1 MNYDI
6 VNNSWNVLEQ
16 FCSSKEER
24 KVETKSL
31 SQSVLILYQNGFSLL
46 VEDWLLEKLRQD
58 LQNIFSPGFWKYF
71 DNDMKDISCTND
83 AFVLAVNNLHQ
94 SLQPYVQLMQ
104 TVDCISEGFNSDA
117 EKQRKLYSITERF
130 IVLIKATQFYH
141 MPQSF
146 RSGVVWQFYSK
157 AFKAFENSDHD
168 EMAED
173 NDDGKD
179 VHCNG
184 STNSNDC
191 SCCQQILKY
200 FDQLNSQLFSLGLLE
215 HVCGEAITSIIHTK
229 IQQHVKQ
236 CCQGEFE
243 VSFLDKLEEWL
254 NEKVVAW
261 LTNICQSDST
271 SSSSAGTTVTKWTDR
286 LQYFL
291 YQTFAKL
298 RIQELFNIIVEFPDS
313 MKALE
318 DLKMCLKKTDLRA
331 HLIRSLRSDFE
342 TRLLHPGVNTADILT
357 QYISSIR
364 SLKVLDQSG
373 VMLEIVC
380 EPVRKY
386 LRSREDTVRCIV
398 SSLTDDSSSDLAE
411 ELIKAEPLQMD
422 ESYMSE
428 EEEEDPSNW
437 QPDPIDADPGN
448 TSKSRR
454 SSDIISTLVNIYGSR
469 ELFVSEYRT
478 LLADRI
484 LTSFNFDTARE
495 LRYLELLKLR
505 FGESQLH
512 FCEVML
518 KDVAD
523 SKRIN
528 ANIKEKQLEME
539 ENDKNIEKRKE
550 EEELDYNSLI
560 LSAQFWPNLKEE
572 KLELPEAIKN
582 AMDAY
587 RTSYETLK
595 GSRTLNWK
603 TNIGLV
609 NLDIE
614 LKNRKLSFSVSPIHA
629 TIIIHFQER
638 AKWTIEELSSVM
650 QVPGTALR
658 RKIAF
663 WQSQGVL
670 KEDKE
675 DTFVLV
681 EEQQGHHG
689 GEDVLMIDSDEEIE
703 SAMASAQDQK
713 EEELQM
719 FWTYIVGMLT
729 NLESLP
735 LERIHSMLKM
745 FAMQGPTSSECSEQ
759 ELRVFL
765 DRKVRDQQLI
775 YAGGIYRLPKTSS

>member
-6 VNNSWNVLEQ
+6 VNTSWDVLEH
-16 FCSSKEER
+16 SISKKQE
-24 KVETKSL
+24 KVDSGCLLE
-31 SQSVLILYQNGFSLL
+31 SVSALYQQGFGILI
-46 VEDWLLEKLRQD
+46 EEWLLEKLRQD
-58 LQNIFSPGFWKYF
+58 LQNKFSPNFWSYF
-71 DNDMKDISCTND
+71 CPDQKNITCTNH
-83 AFVLAVNNLHQ
+83 AFVLGVDNLHS
-94 SLQPYVQLMQ
+94 SLQPYVQLRQ
-104 TVDCISEGFNSDA
+104 AVNKISCDDA
-117 EKQRKLYSITERF
+117 SQKHKLFTIKERF

-141 MPQSF
+141 MPQKF
-146 RSGVVWQFYSK
+146 RKNIVWQFYSK
-157 AFKAFENSDHD
+157 AFKAFEISD
-168 EMAED
+168 
-173 NDDGKD
+173 DDGMEDETEREKD
-179 VHCNG
+179 PQSNG
-184 STNSNDC
+184 CTNTDC
-191 SCCQQILKY
+191 CTCQEILKSFY
-200 FDQLNSQLFSLGLLE
+200 QVNSQLFSLGLLE
-215 HVCGEAITSIIHTK
+215 HLCGEAITGIIHTR
-229 IQQHVKQ
+229 IQQHVKNS
-236 CCQGEFE
+236 CHGEFE
-243 VSFLDKLEEWL
+243 VSFLDNLEEWL
-254 NEKVVAW
+254 NDKVVAW
-261 LTNICQSDST
+261 LTNICQGNSTTTSDAAET
-271 SSSSAGTTVTKWTDR
+271 IAKWKDR

-298 RIQELFNIIVEFPDS
+298 RIQELFNIIVEFPES

-318 DLKMCLKKTDLRA
+318 DLKMCLKKTDLRS
-331 HLIRSLRSDFE
+331 HLIRSLRNDFE
-342 TRLLHPGVNTADILT
+342 RRLLHPGVNTADILT

-528 ANIKEKQLEME
+528 ANIKEKQLEQE
-539 ENDKNIEKRKE
+539 EKEESKEKTKKE
-550 EEELDYNSLI
+550 EEVDFNSLI

-572 KLELPEAIKN
+572 KLELPEAIQKSMN
-582 AMDAY
+582 AY
-587 RTSYETLK
+587 RTSFETLK

-629 TIIIHFQER
+629 TIIIHFQNK
-638 AKWTIEELSSVM
+638 AKWTIEELSSLM
-650 QVPGTALR
+650 QVPSTALR

-670 KEDKE
+670 KEDQE

-681 EEQQGHHG
+681 EEQQGQQG

-719 FWTYIVGMLT
+719 FWSYIVGMLT

-745 FAMQGPTSSECSEQ
+745 FAMQGPASSECSEQ

-775 YAGGIYRLPKTSS
+775 YAGGIYRLPKTS